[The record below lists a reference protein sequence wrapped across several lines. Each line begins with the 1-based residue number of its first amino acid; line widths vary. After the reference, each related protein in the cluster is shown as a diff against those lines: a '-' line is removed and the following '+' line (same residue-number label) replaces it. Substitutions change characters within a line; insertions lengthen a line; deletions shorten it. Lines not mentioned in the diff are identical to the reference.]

1 MKILYGTTNQ
11 AKLDSMRR
19 IATSLGIE
27 IIGLKELDMTLPR
40 VEETGNNPLENARI
54 KARAYYEAFG
64 MPVFSCDSGLY
75 FDELPAELQPGTHIR
90 RVHGKE
96 LTDEE
101 MQQYYGTLAKNHGG
115 RLTGRYRNA
124 IAFVWD
130 EHTEF
135 TSFAE
140 ALATEAFWLVEKPHE
155 TYVKGYPLD
164 SLSLD
169 IATGEYYYDMK
180 ERTVDESA
188 VMQGFKAFFEEA
200 FRQIRG

>member
-1 MKILYGTTNQ
+1 
-11 AKLDSMRR
+11 
-19 IATSLGIE
+19 
-27 IIGLKELDMTLPR
+27 
-40 VEETGNNPLENARI
+40 
-54 KARAYYEAFG
+54 
-64 MPVFSCDSGLY
+64 
-75 FDELPAELQPGTHIR
+75 
-90 RVHGKE
+90 
-96 LTDEE
+96 
-101 MQQYYGTLAKNHGG
+101 MQNYYGTLAKNYGG

-130 EHTEF
+130 ERTEF

-200 FRQIRG
+200 FRQIRW